1 MQKKIDVFVNLLTRC
16 ASSHIYQ
23 ALPFVFDSIFK
34 HSGHVVVVVSPLVNS
49 NKDKVDKLVNLDI
62 LVASL
67 SDISTENARG
77 VRSKEMFE
85 VEPARGGRP
94 IFQTVWDFTN

>member
-1 MQKKIDVFVNLLTRC
+1 M
-16 ASSHIYQ
+16 
-23 ALPFVFDSIFK
+23 
-34 HSGHVVVVVSPLVNS
+34 VSPLVNS
-49 NKDKVDKLVNLDI
+49 NKDQVDKLANLDI

-85 VEPARGGRP
+85 VEPARGDRP
-94 IFQTVWDFTN
+94 IFQTVWDLQISLTRKSLSDFLHLWN

>member
-1 MQKKIDVFVNLLTRC
+1 MFVNLLTGC
-16 ASSHIYQ
+16 ARSHIQQ

-34 HSGHVVVVVSPLVNS
+34 DSGHVVVVVSPLVNS
-49 NKDKVDKLVNLDI
+49 NKDQVDRLANLDI

-85 VEPARGGRP
+85 VEPARGDRP

>member
-1 MQKKIDVFVNLLTRC
+1 M
-16 ASSHIYQ
+16 
-23 ALPFVFDSIFK
+23 
-34 HSGHVVVVVSPLVNS
+34 VSPLVNS
-49 NKDKVDKLVNLDI
+49 NKDQLDKLANLDI

-67 SDISTENARG
+67 SDISKENARS

-85 VEPARGGRP
+85 VEPARGDRP